1 MQDEPPQWDIAPAD
15 EIEHHDSSEDGV
27 TDVSQE
33 GDAASDG
40 AGLDGEESEQGEEE
54 GNEDY
59 EMRGADSDAGS
70 DGEGEGDATE
80 LAPRASPSLNPSAQR
95 ATSLIQRRGSA
106 LSLEVALLKQNE
118 SVDQQ
123 SVSAA
128 NSAVHSPHE
137 NSAVHSPH
145 ESHGHAHHSGLHSS
159 PHSFHRQRAQSA
171 QSAHSTPKMQ
181 KVYDFTETGTPGPAR
196 RKSRKQRSFFGPK
209 SSSRSSL
216 SSLSDS
222 SPGDGSGDL
231 FSAPPFLFSTRVAVG
246 LPLVIVDDFDSGSEA
261 PTLLEHFS
269 LAARAKLEE
278 VTPLD

>member
-1 MQDEPPQWDIAPAD
+1 MHDEPPQWDIAPAD

-40 AGLDGEESEQGEEE
+40 AGLDGEDEVDTKGGESEQGEEE
-54 GNEDY
+54 GNEEC
-59 EMRGADSDAGS
+59 EMRGADSEAGS
-70 DGEGEGDATE
+70 NGEGEGDATE

-137 NSAVHSPH
+137 
-145 ESHGHAHHSGLHSS
+145 SHGHAHHSGLHSS

-181 KVYDFTETGTPGPAR
+181 RVYDFTETGTPGSAR

-216 SSLSDS
+216 SLSDS

-269 LAARAKLEE
+269 LAVRAKLEE
-278 VTPLD
+278 VAPLD